1 VNPDLL
7 GGVGVTGNGGYTKF
21 NGLQLEL
28 RKRLSHGL
36 QFQTS
41 YAYARGYES
50 VRYSFRTPRRT
61 RLDAGTEGGVTHA
74 FKPNWVYELPFGQ
87 GRRFASNVGPMLDRL
102 MGGWSLDGIARI
114 QSGRLLDFGNVRLV
128 GMSREEL
135 QDAFKL
141 RFDDANKAV
150 YMLPQD
156 IIDNTVRAWNVD
168 ATSATGFSEL
178 GPPTGRY
185 IAPANGSDCI
195 ETSPGF
201 GDCGVRTLVV
211 TGPKLVRFDLST
223 TKRIPIRGRV
233 NVEFRAEMLNAFNT
247 PWFDPVTGEDDDL
260 YDNPDE
266 FRVTSA
272 DSGRVVQLIWRVNW

>member
-41 YAYARGYES
+41 YAYGRGYES

-74 FKPNWVYELPFGQ
+74 FKANWVYELPFGQ

-168 ATSATGFSEL
+168 ATSRDGIQRART
-178 GPPTGRY
+178 
-185 IAPANGSDCI
+185 ANGPLHRAGQRI
-195 ETSPGF
+195 GLHRNVPGL
-201 GDCGVRTLVV
+201 RRLRRAH
-211 TGPKLVRFDLST
+211 P
-223 TKRIPIRGRV
+223 RGH
-233 NVEFRAEMLNAFNT
+233 RAETRALRPQHHQA
-247 PWFDPVTGEDDDL
+247 DPHQGAGERGVPSRDAECL
-260 YDNPDE
+260 QY
-266 FRVTSA
+266 A
-272 DSGRVVQLIWRVNW
+272 VVRSRHRRRR